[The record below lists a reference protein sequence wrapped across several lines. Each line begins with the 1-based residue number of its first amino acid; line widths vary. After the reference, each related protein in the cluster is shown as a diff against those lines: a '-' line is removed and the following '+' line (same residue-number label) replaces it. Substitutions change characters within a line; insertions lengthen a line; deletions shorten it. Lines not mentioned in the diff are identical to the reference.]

1 MGRGRWVE
9 TVFTFANSR
18 DHVRM
23 LQAASLKYM
32 LEYGVPQ
39 ILIFPDLSTTKEMKS
54 KVKSIRQDVI
64 MEGIE
69 AALLFIAKLLVI
81 FKGKAYIF

>member
-1 MGRGRWVE
+1 
-9 TVFTFANSR
+9 
-18 DHVRM
+18 M
-23 LQAASLKYM
+23 LQAASLKSV

-69 AALLFIAKLLVI
+69 AAVLFIAKLLVI

>member
-1 MGRGRWVE
+1 
-9 TVFTFANSR
+9 
-18 DHVRM
+18 M
-23 LQAASLKYM
+23 LQAASLKSM
-32 LEYGVPQ
+32 LEYGVLQ
-39 ILIFPDLSTTKEMKS
+39 ILIFPDLSNTKKMKS

-69 AALLFIAKLLVI
+69 VSVLFIAKLLVI

>member
-1 MGRGRWVE
+1 M
-9 TVFTFANSR
+9 
-18 DHVRM
+18 RM

>member
-1 MGRGRWVE
+1 MLE
-9 TVFTFANSR
+9 T
-18 DHVRM
+18 
-23 LQAASLKYM
+23 ASLKYM
-32 LEYGVPQ
+32 LKYGVPQ

-54 KVKSIRQDVI
+54 KVKSIRWDVI

-69 AALLFIAKLLVI
+69 AAALFIAKLLVI

>member
-1 MGRGRWVE
+1 MVE
-9 TVFTFANSR
+9 TVFIFTNSR

-23 LQAASLKYM
+23 LKAASLKYM

-54 KVKSIRQDVI
+54 KVKSIRQDFI

-69 AALLFIAKLLVI
+69 AAALFIAKLMVI

>member
-9 TVFTFANSR
+9 TVFTFINSR
-18 DHVRM
+18 DHARM
-23 LQAASLKYM
+23 LEAASLKYM
-32 LEYGVPQ
+32 LKYGVPQ

-54 KVKSIRQDVI
+54 KVKSIRQGVT

-69 AALLFIAKLLVI
+69 AAVLFIAKLLVI

>member
-1 MGRGRWVE
+1 
-9 TVFTFANSR
+9 
-18 DHVRM
+18 M
-23 LQAASLKYM
+23 LQTASLKYM
-32 LEYGVPQ
+32 LEYGIPQ

-54 KVKSIRQDVI
+54 KVKSIRQDFI

-69 AALLFIAKLLVI
+69 GAVLFMAKLLVI